1 MPPSTRRATDHRQYA
16 MVVAVVVVVAAAA
29 VAVAAAVVVTTFAD
43 YVAARHR
50 SSISLCPQLWP
61 RALPKQET
69 NRV

>member
-16 MVVAVVVVVAAAA
+16 MVVAVVAAAA
-29 VAVAAAVVVTTFAD
+29 VVVAVAAAVVVTTFAD

-61 RALPKQET
+61 LALPKQER

>member
-1 MPPSTRRATDHRQYA
+1 MPPSTRRVTDHRLYA
-16 MVVAVVVVVAAAA
+16 MVVAVVVAAVVV

-61 RALPKQET
+61 RALPKQER